1 MTANVRDLLNKVGPC
16 LSSKL
21 IQIMVDQGATPEAA
35 RKRVERATGVIRLSG
50 VRFEKN
56 AKFIYLDNQY
66 GDARFWGAL
75 EAAFKTNGKAYWA
88 VMVGLK
94 RRGGAC
100 PKSLFPR
107 ICGAPIRRQKQLS
120 PDIILERLISIHLLK
135 EVKDDKS
142 GEVWISFNPHCYNVL
157 APSLEQR
164 AIAIAENLAITA
176 IADWARKLGFG
187 SYAKFAL
194 RNDEKP
200 PVVSGITWDVS
211 APSYVR
217 PLVSAPNGEIKPGFF
232 VCDVTL
238 GHQISDEEVEVF
250 VRKYDMAAS
259 PPKVAPIMG
268 FLVADGFAQAAYD
281 RARSKGIIAATTS
294 QLFGQDVAK
303 ALNDLI
309 KVLSDTGK
317 TAAINPE
324 HLENVMSRL
333 TRIEGASANLRGSL
347 FELVVGNLL
356 VATTGGYLTVGY
368 KISNI
373 AELDVLVDL
382 EEERRSIIVE
392 CKAKVPGAKVSL
404 KEVQRWYNDRVP
416 LINEKIRPYG
426 IKYVERKFEFELWT
440 NGTFHPAAIEWL
452 EQQQMQFDKHTISWR
467 DGAYIKQYSQ
477 HDNVSPN
484 TRSILRDYYFNNPK
498 TSIYQGGI
506 ES

>member
-1 MTANVRDLLNKVGPC
+1 MSDIVRDLLNRLGPC
-16 LSSKL
+16 LTSKL
-21 IQIMVDQGATPEAA
+21 IEMMVDQGVSPDAA
-35 RKRVERATGVIRLSG
+35 RKRVERASGITRLSG

-56 AKFIYLDNQY
+56 AKFIFLDHQY
-66 GDARFWGAL
+66 GDARFWGAV
-75 EAAFKTNGKAYWA
+75 EAAFETKGKAYWA
-88 VMVGLK
+88 AMVGLK

-107 ICGAPIRRQKQLS
+107 ICGAPNRRQKQLS
-120 PDIILERLISIHLLK
+120 PDTILERLIKIHLLK
-135 EVKDDKS
+135 EVQDDKS
-142 GEVWISFNPHCYNVL
+142 GETWISFNPHCYNVL

-164 AIAIAENLAITA
+164 AIAITENLAIAA

-194 RNDEKP
+194 RNDVQP

-217 PLVSAPNGEIKPGFF
+217 PLVSAPEGEIKPGFF
-232 VCDVTL
+232 VCDVTM

-268 FLVADGFAQAAYD
+268 FLVADGFTQAAYD
-281 RARSKGIIAATTS
+281 RARSAGIIAATTS

-324 HLENVMSRL
+324 HLENVMNRL

-356 VATTGGYLTVGY
+356 VAVTGGYLTVGY
-368 KISNI
+368 KISSL

-382 EEERRSIIVE
+382 EEEGRSIIVE
-392 CKAKVPGAKVSL
+392 CKAKVPGAMVSL
-404 KEVQRWYNDRVP
+404 EEVQRWYDNRVP

-426 IKYVERKFEFELWT
+426 INYADRKFEFELWT

-452 EQQQMQFDKHTISWR
+452 GQQQTEFELHTVGWR

-477 HDNVSPN
+477 QDTVSPN
-484 TRSILRDYYFNNPK
+484 TRGLLRDYYFNNPK
-498 TSIYQGGI
+498 TSIY